1 MLVFC
6 VYLMTV
12 MGLLWVL
19 FLLVC
24 LGGQLGKEVWQSAG
38 GD

>member
-1 MLVFC
+1 MSVFC
-6 VYLMTV
+6 VFLVMV

-24 LGGQLGKEVWQSAG
+24 LGGQLGKEVWHSAG
-38 GD
+38 GE